1 MRLSYSAALVGAF
14 LCAAS
19 GAYAQQT
26 TSPSPAA
33 TAPAATSTPA
43 TTTAPTTTTPAA
55 TPAPSTS
62 SSNTAKSSSAEMAQK
77 AKDAG
82 MKQETHGG
90 TTYYCWKEVTP
101 GSRLPDKRCVNDDQ
115 LQAELDRRQ
124 RVKEQFQQ
132 SAAPGMAS
140 K

>member
-1 MRLSYSAALVGAF
+1 MRLPYSVALVGAL
-14 LCAAS
+14 LCAAG

-33 TAPAATSTPA
+33 TAPAATSTPPA
-43 TTTAPTTTTPAA
+43 STTPPA
-55 TPAPSTS
+55 TPAPQTS
-62 SSNTAKSSSAEMAQK
+62 SANTANGPSPEMVQK

-90 TTYYCWKEVTP
+90 TTYFCWKAAEP
-101 GSRLPDKRCVNDDQ
+101 GSRLPTKQCVNDSQ

-124 RVKEQFQQ
+124 RAKEQFQQ

>member
-1 MRLSYSAALVGAF
+1 MRLPYSVALVGAL

-33 TAPAATSTPA
+33 AAPAATSTPP
-43 TTTAPTTTTPAA
+43 TTTTTTTTPAA
-55 TPAPSTS
+55 TPAPQTS
-62 SSNTAKSSSAEMAQK
+62 SSKTASGPSPEMLQK

-82 MKQETHGG
+82 LKQETHGG
-90 TTYYCWKEVTP
+90 TTYFCWKAAEP
-101 GSRLPDKRCVNDDQ
+101 GSRLPTKQCVNDVQ

-124 RVKEQFQQ
+124 RAKEQFQQ

>member
-1 MRLSYSAALVGAF
+1 MRLSYSAALVGAL

-19 GAYAQQT
+19 GAYAQQA

-33 TAPAATSTPA
+33 TAPAATSTPS
-43 TTTAPTTTTPAA
+43 TTTTPAA

-62 SSNTAKSSSAEMAQK
+62 SSNTPSGPSPEMLQK

-90 TTYYCWKEVTP
+90 TTYFCWKETTP
-101 GSRLPDKRCVNDDQ
+101 GSRLPEKRCVNDVQ

-132 SAAPGMAS
+132 SAAPGIAS

>member
-1 MRLSYSAALVGAF
+1 MRFPYSVALVGAL

-33 TAPAATSTPA
+33 TAPAASTPS
-43 TTTAPTTTTPAA
+43 TTTTPAA
-55 TPAPSTS
+55 TPAPSTP
-62 SSNTAKSSSAEMAQK
+62 SSNTANGPSSEMVQK

-90 TTYYCWKEVTP
+90 TTYFCWKETTP
-101 GSRLPDKRCVNDDQ
+101 GSRLPEKRCVNDVQ

-124 RVKEQFQQ
+124 RVREQFQQ